1 VGTFCSENS
10 NNNKVNREDAL
21 LSQQYVGVQ
30 YVGVQYVGVQYVGV
44 QYVGVQ
50 SGVST
55 FIDLQFCDGNEDEE
69 RLNYLLEPQI
79 FFGR

>member
-1 VGTFCSENS
+1 MGTFCSENS

-21 LSQQYVGVQ
+21 LSQ
-30 YVGVQYVGVQYVGV
+30 QYVGV